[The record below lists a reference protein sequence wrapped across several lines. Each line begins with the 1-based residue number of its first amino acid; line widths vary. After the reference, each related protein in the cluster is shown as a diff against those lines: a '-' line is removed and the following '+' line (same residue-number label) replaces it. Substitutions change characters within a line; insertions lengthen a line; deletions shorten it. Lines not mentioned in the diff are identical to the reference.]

1 MQSWF
6 FVRAGQK
13 TGSLFH
19 TGDLLGKKSIYC
31 REAKR
36 GQGFCK
42 GLA

>member
-6 FVRAGQK
+6 FVRAGK
-13 TGSLFH
+13 KPALHFH

-36 GQGFCK
+36 G
-42 GLA
+42 